1 MNIKNIKKIK
11 ERSCYLHFTMLLC
24 SCSGS
29 KSAIIQKTYLLADA
43 DAKIELCE
51 NVISFG
57 PRSSLLLNLNHNINN
72 HINITNNINKT
83 EEDTNINTTTNTN
96 HNINRTNNTDRKQRL
111 TSQYNNRNYLST
123 ISVNI
128 LDT

>member
-1 MNIKNIKKIK
+1 MK
-11 ERSCYLHFTMLLC
+11 EQIDEQD
-24 SCSGS
+24 
-29 KSAIIQKTYLLADA
+29 KLLADA

-96 HNINRTNNTDRKQRL
+96 HNINRTNNTDRKQYL
-111 TSQYNNRNYLST
+111 TSQYKNRNKLLT